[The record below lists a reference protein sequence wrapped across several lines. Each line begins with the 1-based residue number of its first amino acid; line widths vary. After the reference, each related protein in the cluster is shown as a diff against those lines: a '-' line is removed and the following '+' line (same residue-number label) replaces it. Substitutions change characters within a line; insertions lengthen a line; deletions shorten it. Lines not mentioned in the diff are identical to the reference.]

1 MKLFI
6 FIVTLIPAL
15 ILANQNSSLPKTSCP
30 LGDIEFTGQAWGTTW
45 ESTWQECGK
54 I

>member
-1 MKLFI
+1 MKFYILI
-6 FIVTLIPAL
+6 ATLLPAL
-15 ILANQNSSLPKTSCP
+15 VLANQNSSLPKATCP
-30 LGDIEFTGQAWGTTW
+30 LGDVEFTGQAWGTTL